1 MKIKRR
7 KMEDA
12 DKVVQCLNRKFII
25 KGNGEFTKGKRRGEE
40 TLYILMKTRKLK
52 GAGNVVK

>member
-1 MKIKRR
+1 
-7 KMEDA
+7 MEDA